1 MKKYNYL
8 TSAILIFVG
17 IMMIYLTKD
26 FPFEGLQDV
35 GGGFF
40 PKLIGGLL
48 IVLSVLVI
56 VDTAVK
62 PEGELTID
70 FKDPGM
76 QKVLIMCGIMV
87 VYCVVMK
94 LAGFMIATAFMVA
107 ACSYLMGE
115 RKPVKILGII
125 AGILVFIYV
134 IFEMV
139 LHSGLPRG
147 MLFH

>member
-87 VYCVVMK
+87 VYCVIMK
-94 LAGFMIATAFMVA
+94 LAYDRDCVYGCGMQLLDGRTKTSQNSWNYRRDFGV
-107 ACSYLMGE
+107 YL
-115 RKPVKILGII
+115 RH
-125 AGILVFIYV
+125 F
-134 IFEMV
+134 
-139 LHSGLPRG
+139 
-147 MLFH
+147 